1 MTPEKNNSSTNEVKA
16 RASLEKLLD
25 PKLTKDEFKRLSEE
39 ISQNLAETSESK
51 RILLEFFESGKH
63 SLDALKKILKLE
75 DDRTYTLLGGVDRA
89 IHSKKMSREN
99 EIIETVGDKQI
110 NWYEAKASAAKKF
123 TELENHVDY
132 SSFKLTTQEYQRVK
146 KVIVALQSCG
156 NTDEKFKEFIKKNKF
171 GDDEVYGPKG
181 ALNLLLA
188 FQRATVA
195 IPQFLLL
202 PVNFNGEKPLFK
214 GKIILK
220 LGKIFGDRPKDRF
233 AMTLENTI
241 KSDAEIPADSG
252 LPKKRQDLAEDLS
265 GPAPAPKP
273 QPVQPAPQPKPA
285 PKPEPTPAPQSG
297 DASGRAKLPPV
308 PKPIP
313 TPKPAPKP
321 IPTPKPA
328 PKPEPTPA
336 PKPVQPAPAPQP
348 VDASGRAKLPP
359 VPKPIPTPKPAPKP
373 IPTPKP
379 APKPEPTP
387 APQPKPT
394 PAPKPVPQQQISP
407 DKNIKFKNVDGRTLL
422 NKKDLVVPRLKD
434 NSNRLLVSNNPENNN
449 TRNLDHITQTLKLG
463 HMRSKNLNET
473 KDKLRKGLLVQLDD
487 QNMHYRIDP
496 LDIAEKERR
505 SLLPHTASLIK
516 KLSDKVNDILHQEGL
531 PAKYRVRLLVSS
543 AYRTNK
549 RADSPNA
556 SKDRRGSAHEY
567 GNSFDVQ
574 WYRVDLI
581 DTTTGEW
588 SEVRGGNL
596 IPSYS
601 EAIARALTQI
611 DADIPKGKK
620 YPRGMLLGIKER
632 TVRCFH
638 ISDYGVNESPYQSP
652 IDSAKQIGRP
662 SEQAQKS
669 QNPAPAQKPASP
681 QESAP
686 VLNEDVSKPIKDRIS
701 LFRADIFDVKTRE
714 SILQQNHL
722 KQIIYRI
729 DAYYK
734 LIEKNKRFSK
744 QEKQAVKKLL
754 DETKTLMAAL
764 KELSGKNPLYLER
777 PSKHVKALFKTDLW
791 SLDLIKNY
799 WERNNKLCVL
809 NTTDNWNTKLNIVR
823 DSEKQSVR
831 TTMSNLRRFDRRNEP
846 KNLNE
851 MKSIIQDEWAKAL
864 KSTNP
869 PSMLG
874 ELVRPDYFLGTILTE
889 LYSFSTIYTDSG
901 RKLFLEAAAKH
912 PEGVITSS
920 PAISD
925 GHSSFGAYQTFLS
938 THNETVGGKIAFE
951 NCLSF
956 RCQTNVIVKFTTNNL
971 GKLEERLF
979 KNKSPKQKQSLI
991 KNMFRGS
998 EAKKFIY
1005 EYLRLTHHGDLVF
1018 SDNLN
1023 NLCANPPRDL
1033 KSFIKKF
1040 WKAANTD
1047 AEPYMRKEQAPQR
1060 AKITKLSRGLN

>member
-146 KVIVALQSCG
+146 KVIIALQSCG

-214 GKIILK
+214 GRIILK

-233 AMTLENTI
+233 AMTLENVV
-241 KSDAEIPADSG
+241 KSDVGTPVDSG

-285 PKPEPTPAPQSG
+285 PKPEPTPAPQ
-297 DASGRAKLPPV
+297 
-308 PKPIP
+308 
-313 TPKPAPKP
+313 
-321 IPTPKPA
+321 
-328 PKPEPTPA
+328 
-336 PKPVQPAPAPQP
+336 P

-373 IPTPKP
+373 EPTP
-379 APKPEPTP
+379 APKPVQPAP

-516 KLSDKVNDILHQEGL
+516 KLSDKVNDVLHQEGL

-638 ISDYGVNESPYQSP
+638 ISDYGVNESSYQSP
-652 IDSAKQIGRP
+652 IDSAKQIGQP
-662 SEQAQKS
+662 PEQAQKS
-669 QNPAPAQKPASP
+669 QKPAPSHKPASP

-701 LFRADIFDVKTRE
+701 LFRADIFDVKTGE
-714 SILQQNHL
+714 PILQQNHL
-722 KQIIYRI
+722 KQMIYRI

-734 LIEKNKRFSK
+734 LIEKNKKFSK

-754 DETKTLMAAL
+754 DETKTLMEAL
-764 KELSGKNPLYLER
+764 KELGGKNPLYLKR
-777 PSKHVKALFKTDLW
+777 PSRHVKALFKTDLW
-791 SLDLIKNY
+791 SLNLIKNY

-809 NTTDNWNTKLNIVR
+809 DTTDNWNTKLNIVR

-831 TTMSNLRRFDRRNEP
+831 TTMSNLKRFDRRNEP

-851 MKSIIQDEWAKAL
+851 MKSIIQDEWGKAL
-864 KSTNP
+864 KSMNP
-869 PSMLG
+869 PSALG
-874 ELVRPDYFLGTILTE
+874 ELVELDYFLGTILTE
-889 LYSFSTIYTDSG
+889 LYSFSANYTDSG
-901 RKLFLEAAAKH
+901 RKLFLEAAAKY
-912 PEGVITSS
+912 PGGVITSS
-920 PAISD
+920 PAIHD
-925 GHSSFGAYQTFLS
+925 DESSFGAYQTILS
-938 THNETVGGKIAFE
+938 THNNTVRGKIVFE
-951 NCLSF
+951 DCLSF
-956 RCQTNVIVKFTTNNL
+956 RCQTSVIVKFTTNNL

-1005 EYLRLTHHGDLVF
+1005 EYLRLTHHGDIVF
-1018 SDNLN
+1018 SNNLN

-1033 KSFIKKF
+1033 KTFIKKF
-1040 WKAANTD
+1040 WDAAKAD
-1047 AEPYMRKEQAPQR
+1047 AEPYMRREQAPQR